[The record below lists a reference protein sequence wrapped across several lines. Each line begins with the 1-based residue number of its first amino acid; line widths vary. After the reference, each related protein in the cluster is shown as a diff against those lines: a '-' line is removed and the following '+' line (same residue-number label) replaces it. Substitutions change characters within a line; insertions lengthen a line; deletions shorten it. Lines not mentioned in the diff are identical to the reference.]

1 MPFIGNQPAL
11 SYTSFAKQDFTTS
24 ATTSYTLDNS
34 VANANE
40 LALFINFVR
49 QEPTTAYSASGTT
62 LTLTEATSSSDD
74 MYCVYLG
81 KAVQTVTPPNNS
93 VTSSML
99 ASGNLTIPNGNLL
112 FDTADKGIYL
122 GVTSATASNLLDD
135 YEYGNWT
142 PVMAGGTSAGTY
154 APSEQQGHY
163 VKVGKQVTAW
173 FNLSNI
179 ATTSAGSGALYLT
192 GLPFTINWQDTF
204 NGAGIGSAELNYF
217 SGISGD
223 TIVVLGS
230 DNTDFLLFYHS
241 TGTNNL
247 SSLINVTDKNS
258 DSADI
263 RGFVT
268 YYTGG

>member
-24 ATTSYTLDNS
+24 ATTSYTLDNP

-49 QEPTTAYSASGTT
+49 QEPTTAYSASGTS

-112 FDTADKGIYL
+112 FDTASKGIYL

-135 YEYGNWT
+135 YEEGTFTATLTADTT
-142 PVMAGGTSAGTY
+142 PPNSPPTVTGYYT
-154 APSEQQGHY
+154 
-163 VKVGKQVTAW
+163 KVGNVVYI
-173 FNLSNI
+173 NI
-179 ATTSAGSGALYLT
+179 AFRNVSTVGGSGIARIT
-192 GLPFTINWQDTF
+192 GLPFTSSNTNRTNSAIWEISATGAAEDPVLTDIINNSSEITF
-204 NGAGIGSAELNYF
+204 LRTNSPTS
-217 SGISGD
+217 SGITAG
-223 TIVVLGS
+223 TGVYLQV
-230 DNTDFLLFYHS
+230 TTFYF
-241 TGTNNL
+241 TN
-247 SSLINVTDKNS
+247 
-258 DSADI
+258 A
-263 RGFVT
+263 
-268 YYTGG
+268 